1 MLGYAPRL
9 ALLLITL
16 LLVACGLPPFD
27 RMDLEVMVFRSHD
40 LPSDW
45 TVAGV
50 WKAWWV
56 IQIPAASR

>member
-27 RMDLEVMVFRSHD
+27 RMD
-40 LPSDW
+40 
-45 TVAGV
+45 
-50 WKAWWV
+50 WK
-56 IQIPAASR
+56 